1 MRNVVKLP
9 TSERVAKPATGR
21 VPVMAFVS
29 DADTEQVLRDY
40 LTAQSLDPSVVVRGG
55 IAKAVK
61 HLGSERSPNLLVVDL
76 SGVEMPVSQ
85 VHMLADVC
93 EPGVT
98 VIAIGDRN
106 EIGLYRDLLHAGIAE
121 YLVKPLTPQLLSW
134 SLNPT
139 DTPEPTAQISQK
151 LGKMVAFVGAR
162 GGVGCTTLA
171 ANLAWHL
178 AQEQNRR
185 VALVD
190 FDLQN
195 GDCALALNTKPGS
208 GLRDALEHPLR
219 VDATLLERAMTP
231 CGDRLF
237 VLSSEE
243 PLGDEI
249 SFSGEAVEAIVSVL
263 RPQFHYVV
271 VDVPRVPAPAYRR
284 ALELADFRV
293 IVADQ
298 TLRSVR
304 DAVRL
309 RRLLAHGNSSH
320 HNALILNRGG
330 EGGRDAVSLAEIRE
344 SVELPPKGV
353 IPFQPKLFAR
363 AAMRGKPPV
372 SEGGRFGE
380 SIAALAGELLGRAP
394 KRRRFWGFDR

>member
-9 TSERVAKPATGR
+9 TSERLAKPAIGR
-21 VPVMAFVS
+21 IPVMAFLS
-29 DADTEQVLRDY
+29 DADNEQVLREY
-40 LTAQSLDPSVVVRGG
+40 MAAQSLDQGVVFRGG
-55 IAKAVK
+55 IAKAIR
-61 HLGSERSPNLLVVDL
+61 HLETERSPSLLVVDL

-98 VIAIGDRN
+98 VIAVGDRN
-106 EIGLYRDLLHAGIAE
+106 EIGLYRDLLHAGVAE
-121 YLVKPLTPQLLSW
+121 YLVKPLTPQLLSR

-139 DTPEPTAQISQK
+139 DSPEPAGQISQK
-151 LGKMVAFVGAR
+151 LGKIVAFVGAR
-162 GGVGCTTLA
+162 GGVGSTTLA

-178 AQEQNRR
+178 AEQQNRR

-195 GDCALALNTKPGS
+195 GDCALALNIKPGS

-219 VDATLLERAMTP
+219 VDATLIERAMTP

-243 PLGDEI
+243 PLKDEI
-249 SFSGEAVEAIVSVL
+249 SFSGEAVESIMSVL
-263 RPQFHYVV
+263 RPQFHYVIA
-271 VDVPRVPAPAYRR
+271 DVPTAPLPAYRR
-284 ALELADFRV
+284 ALELADLRI

-309 RRLLAHGNSSH
+309 RRLLADDNGSH
-320 HNALILNRGG
+320 RSALILNRSG

-344 SVELPPKGV
+344 TVELTPKGV
-353 IPFQPKLFAR
+353 IAFQPKLFAR
-363 AAMRGKPPV
+363 AAIRGKPAAA
-372 SEGGRFGE
+372 EGGRFAE

-394 KRRRFWGFDR
+394 KRRRFWGFER